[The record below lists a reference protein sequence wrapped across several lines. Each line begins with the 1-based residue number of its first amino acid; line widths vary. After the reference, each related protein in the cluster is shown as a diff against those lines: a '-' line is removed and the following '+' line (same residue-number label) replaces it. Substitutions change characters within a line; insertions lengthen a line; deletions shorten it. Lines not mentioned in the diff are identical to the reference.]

1 MRRLAPKATRKHTR
15 IHNKRLVLKTI
26 YDQAP
31 ISRADIARAT
41 QLTRATVS
49 DVVAE
54 LMGEGLVEEIGLGP
68 SAGGKPPT
76 LLSIVDDS
84 RHLIGVDLASGEF
97 RGVVVNLQGKI
108 RHHTTLHLH
117 GQDGDVALA
126 LVYELIDD
134 LIAATDSPLL
144 GIGIGAPGLM
154 DTANGIVRRAVN
166 MEWHNLPMRSLL
178 QDRYGLPV
186 YVANDCQM
194 AALAEYTFGD
204 NGDTENLITVKSE
217 HGVGAGIV
225 INGRLLHGD
234 TFGAG
239 EVGHTRV
246 VEDGLPCRCGN
257 FGCLETVASGVAV
270 VERAQAI
277 ARKDADSPLHRFADS
292 PEEITIEA
300 VCQALEAGD
309 EAVRQLTQEVGHYL
323 GIAVANMIG
332 LFGIRRVV
340 IAGNVTC
347 LGQVLL
353 DAIKQDIATRCL
365 KAVAEEVELRTSSMG
380 RHIVA
385 VGASASVLIR
395 ELGLFAP
402 F

>member
-1 MRRLAPKATRKHTR
+1 
-15 IHNKRLVLKTI
+15 
-26 YDQAP
+26 
-31 ISRADIARAT
+31 
-41 QLTRATVS
+41 
-49 DVVAE
+49 
-54 LMGEGLVEEIGLGP
+54 
-68 SAGGKPPT
+68 
-76 LLSIVDDS
+76 
-84 RHLIGVDLASGEF
+84 
-97 RGVVVNLQGKI
+97 
-108 RHHTTLHLH
+108 
-117 GQDGDVALA
+117 
-126 LVYELIDD
+126 
-134 LIAATDSPLL
+134 
-144 GIGIGAPGLM
+144 
-154 DTANGIVRRAVN
+154 

-257 FGCLETVASGVAV
+257 SGCLETVASGVAV

-277 ARKDADSPLHRFADS
+277 ARKDPNSPLHRFADS

-309 EAVRQLTQEVGHYL
+309 EAVRQSIQEVGHYL

-353 DAIKQDIATRCL
+353 DAIRQDIATRCL